1 VTAPSSAAAVDP
13 VGGEKKGLRTL
24 LTVVKDRAG
33 LRCDNLVGLLNSR
46 DFSGPGA
53 KYHVRNIILTPLT
66 VGFLTFKGFTIVAVF
81 SFFVVRLLKRQ

>member
-1 VTAPSSAAAVDP
+1 MVVTAPSSAAADP
-13 VGGEKKGLRTL
+13 AGGAKKRLRAL

-33 LRCDNLVGLLNSR
+33 LRCDNLVGLLDSL

-66 VGFLTFKGFTIVAVF
+66 
-81 SFFVVRLLKRQ
+81 